1 MCSITSKILKT
12 TKNIY
17 PSKDAEIILLIAHK
31 NYPNNSNISSSGIT
45 FYDKYKINEIAFL
58 SNEFSLPL
66 FSIISLI
73 LQSHIKASLLIDK
86 LLNAKNGMYFF
97 AKYLQNYHNMFL
109 INECGNE
116 KNIQNILSDFPK
128 QKVLLIGSEHCNTL
142 WENRSSIMRIPHP
155 GNQAYVYKP
164 KDCCDTYFTFTF
176 EDKNSTLTLNDFRI
190 KL

>member
-86 LLNAKNGMYFF
+86 MINAKNGMYFF

-116 KNIQNILSDFPK
+116 KTYKIYYLTFQNK
-128 QKVLLIGSEHCNTL
+128 K
-142 WENRSSIMRIPHP
+142 
-155 GNQAYVYKP
+155 
-164 KDCCDTYFTFTF
+164 YF
-176 EDKNSTLTLNDFRI
+176 
-190 KL
+190 